1 MTTSADDPAA
11 DLRDR
16 YGDGPDLFPAYGD
29 RCFAD
34 APTTALS
41 PLGRFGPG
49 DPIGAALADVETDVD
64 HVVFV
69 LADGYGF
76 EQWARDRARGRH
88 RLHDTFDAAGAV
100 TPLTSVYP
108 SETAAAI
115 TSLHTGLPPAEHGLL
130 GWYQRVEGVPGVVQT
145 LPFATAD
152 GTPVAQA
159 HPDAR
164 ATPADLFAGDPL
176 YGDLRDAGVEP
187 HVFQPEGSVETGY
200 TRAVTAGATRH
211 GYGAVRGACRGACR
225 VVEAASGHTYSLVYA
240 PNVDGAA
247 HRVGTD
253 APEYHDAVS
262 TVLGAVQRELVDRLG
277 SRAARRT
284 LLCVSADHGLVGVDP
299 AASVDLRRLA
309 AWERFGLGER
319 PPVGGPR
326 NLQFHASEPESL
338 REELAT
344 ALDARVLTRREWSR
358 RALFGPGGSDT
369 FERRAPDVVA
379 APRRG
384 LAWYTGEELGSRGM
398 HGGLHPAE
406 MLVPFAA
413 GRVADLERA

>member
-1 MTTSADDPAA
+1 V
-11 DLRDR
+11 
-16 YGDGPDLFPAYGD
+16 
-29 RCFAD
+29 D

-41 PLGRFGPG
+41 PLGRFGPD
-49 DPIGAALADVETDVD
+49 DPVAAALADVETDVD

-69 LADGYGF
+69 LVDGYGF

-88 RLHDTFDAAGAV
+88 RLHGTFDAGGAV

-115 TSLHTGLPPAEHGLL
+115 TSLHTGRPPAEHGLL
-130 GWYQRVEGVPGVVQT
+130 GWFQRVEGVPGVVQT
-145 LPFATAD
+145 LPFTTTD
-152 GTPVAQA
+152 GAPVAEA

-164 ATPADLFAGDPL
+164 ATAADLFAGDPL
-176 YGDLRDAGVEP
+176 YADLRAAGIEA

-200 TRAVTAGATRH
+200 TRAATAGATTH
-211 GYGAVRGACRGACR
+211 GYGSVRGACRGAR
-225 VVEAASGHTYSLVYA
+225 RAVEGASGHTYSLVYA

-253 APEYHDAVS
+253 ASAYHGAVA
-262 TVLGAVQRELVDRLG
+262 TVLGAVQRELIDRFG

-284 LLCVSADHGLVGVDP
+284 LLCVGADHGLVGADP
-299 AASVDLRRLA
+299 AANVDLRTLR
-309 AWERFGLGER
+309 AWDRFGLAAS

-326 NLQFHASEPESL
+326 NLQFHTHDPESL
-338 REELAT
+338 REALAS
-344 ALDARVLTRREWSR
+344 ALDARVLTREEWSR
-358 RALFGPGGSDT
+358 AGLFGPGGSDT

-379 APRRG
+379 APREN
-384 LAWYTGEELGSRGM
+384 LAWYADGELELRGM
-398 HGGLHPAE
+398 HGGVAPAE

-413 GRVADLERA
+413 GRVADLRSE